1 MNSFARI
8 FKDFACISK
17 NLLWFSTFF
26 RKPSYRKSATV
37 IAVSKIKKI
46 LLPQF
51 MESFTSRYVVDLFVD
66 FLEDMVAN
74 RRRKEGVPEEYA
86 TIVTYCRRTLYLLVL
101 GIMLHPNKY
110 SQKIYKTNISLY
122 FHITKDICFTIDVS
136 MLQVL
141 PEYHVSKFRPFDTR

>member
-1 MNSFARI
+1 
-8 FKDFACISK
+8 
-17 NLLWFSTFF
+17 
-26 RKPSYRKSATV
+26 
-37 IAVSKIKKI
+37 
-46 LLPQF
+46 

-74 RRRKEGVPEEYA
+74 RRRKESVPEEYA
-86 TIVTYCRRTLYLLVL
+86 TIVTYCRRALYLLVL